1 MDFSEVIAQRYS
13 VRAFRPDP
21 LPRALIERILGD
33 ALKSAS
39 WCNTQ
44 PWQLIITEGAATDRF
59 REALSAHV
67 NSGKS
72 ANPDIPFPV
81 KYHGAHYDRRKS
93 CAMQLY
99 ASLGIADGDRQA
111 SFAQTLKNFRL
122 FEAPHVMIVTS
133 HESLGSYGALDCG
146 LFVQSFLL
154 SATNQGVGTIA
165 QAAIA
170 AYSDFIREHFAIAP
184 EQRILCGVS
193 FGYADPSHPANQ
205 FRTERA
211 TLEELVRWEG

>member
-21 LPRALIERILGD
+21 LPHALIERILGD

-44 PWQLIITEGAATDRF
+44 PWQLIITEGEATDRF
-59 REALSAHV
+59 RDALWTHV
-67 NSGKS
+67 TSGKS

-81 KYHGAHYDRRKS
+81 KYHGAHYNRRKT

-99 ASLGIADGDRQA
+99 DSLGIADGDRQA
-111 SFAQTLKNFRL
+111 SFAQTLKNFKL
-122 FEAPHVMIVTS
+122 FDAPHVMIVTA

-154 SATNQGVGTIA
+154 SATNQGVGSIA
-165 QAAIA
+165 QAALA
-170 AYSDFIREHFAIAP
+170 AYSDFIRSHFEIP
-184 EQRILCGVS
+184 TEQHILCGIS
-193 FGYADPSHPANQ
+193 FGYADESHPANR

-211 TLEELVRWEG
+211 PIDELVSWKN